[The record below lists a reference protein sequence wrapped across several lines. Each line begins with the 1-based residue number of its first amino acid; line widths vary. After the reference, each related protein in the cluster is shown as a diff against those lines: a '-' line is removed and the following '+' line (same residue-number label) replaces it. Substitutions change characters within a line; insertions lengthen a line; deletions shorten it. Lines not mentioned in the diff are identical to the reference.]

1 MVRAFIFAV
10 GACVGTLLPGMV
22 LAQSTSTNYIL
33 WDTAINAGGG
43 RTTSTNYINF
53 NTVVDVGSDRLSST
67 NYRAYQGFE
76 AITEDPRITMSLT
89 PTTITLS
96 PNPLTTASV
105 STGTTTATVSTNADF
120 GYTLTATENDAFK
133 NQSADELADVSDGA
147 VTAGSEEYGIAVS
160 GSDAAFGDDRSVSAT
175 PRTIASK
182 STWGADRATV
192 VTVKAAIASV
202 TDSGEYSGTLT
213 FIATGNY

>member
-1 MVRAFIFAV
+1 M
-10 GACVGTLLPGMV
+10 PGLV
-22 LAQSTSTNYIL
+22 LAQSSSTNYIL
-33 WDTAINAGGG
+33 WDTSINGGGG
-43 RTTSTNYINF
+43 RTTSTNYIDF
-53 NTVVDVGSDRLSST
+53 NTVVDIGSDYLSSG

-76 AITEDPRITMSLT
+76 AITEEPRLTMSLSST
-89 PTTITLS
+89 SITLS

-105 STGTTTATVSTNADF
+105 STGATTVTVSTNADF
-120 GYTLTATENDAFK
+120 GYALTATENAAFQ
-133 NQSADELADVSDGA
+133 NQSADEIADVSDGA

-160 GSDAAFGDDRSVSAT
+160 GADAAFGDDRSVSTT

-182 STWGADRATV
+182 STWGAARATV

-202 TDSGEYSGTLT
+202 TDSGEYAGTIT